1 MAEASASSRPY
12 VFVTRELPG
21 GAVDRL
27 RSAAEVEVWPDQE
40 PPPREE
46 LLRQAARAEALLT
59 LLTDRVDAALLDGA
73 PRLRIVSNMAVGYDN
88 IDVEAA
94 TARRVLVT
102 NTPGVLTET
111 TADFAFA
118 LLLATA
124 RRVVEGDHLARSGGW
139 PTWHPSFL
147 LGQDVHGATL
157 GIVGLGAIGTAVARR
172 ARGFAMRVLYSDS
185 KSRPEL
191 EAELGASFVP
201 LDALLRESDFVSLH
215 VPLTPQT
222 HHLIGRRELD
232 LMKAS
237 AFLINTSRGP
247 VVDQEALCE
256 ALRSHSIAGAGL
268 DVAEVEPVPDGDP
281 LLEMGNLVLT
291 PHIASASV
299 ATRTRMAD
307 MAADAILAVLQGE
320 TPANLLNPR
329 AAARQNP

>member
-1 MAEASASSRPY
+1 MPERSASSRPY

-21 GAVDRL
+21 NAVERL
-27 RSAAEVEVWPDQE
+27 RPVAEVEVWPHQD

-46 LLRQAARAEALLT
+46 LLRRAARADALLT
-59 LLTDRVDAALLDGA
+59 LLTDRIDAPLLEAA
-73 PRLRIVSNMAVGYDN
+73 PQLRIVSNMAVGYDN
-88 IDVEAA
+88 IDVGAA
-94 TARRVLVT
+94 TARGVLVT

-124 RRVVEGDHLARSGGW
+124 RRVVEGDHLARTGGW

-172 ARGFAMRVLYSDS
+172 ARGFAMRILYSDS
-185 KSRPEL
+185 RPRPEL
-191 EAELGASFVP
+191 EAELGASLAP
-201 LDALLRESDFVSLH
+201 LDTLLRESDFVSLH

-222 HHLIGRRELD
+222 HHLIGRRELG
-232 LMKAS
+232 LMKPS

-247 VVDQEALCE
+247 VVDQQALCE
-256 ALRSHSIAGAGL
+256 ALRAHAIAGAGL

-281 LLEMGNLVLT
+281 LLGLDNLVLT
-291 PHIASASV
+291 PHVASASV
-299 ATRTRMAD
+299 ATRARMAE

-320 TPANLLNPR
+320 LPVNLLNPQ
-329 AAARQNP
+329 AAAR

>member
-1 MAEASASSRPY
+1 MPERSASSHPY

-21 GAVDRL
+21 NAVERL
-27 RSAAEVEVWPDQE
+27 RQAAEVEVWPGQD

-46 LLRQAARAEALLT
+46 LLRQAAKADALLT

-88 IDVEAA
+88 IDLEAA

-185 KSRPEL
+185 RPRPEL
-191 EAELGASFVP
+191 EAELGASFAP

-222 HHLIGRRELD
+222 HHLIGGRELG
-232 LMKAS
+232 LMKPS

-256 ALRSHSIAGAGL
+256 ALRSHVIAGAGL

-281 LLEMGNLVLT
+281 LLELGNLVLT
-291 PHIASASV
+291 PHVASASV
-299 ATRTRMAD
+299 ATRARMAD
-307 MAADAILAVLQGE
+307 IAADAILAVLQGE
-320 TPANLLNPR
+320 RPVNLLNPQ
-329 AAARQNP
+329 AATR

>member
-1 MAEASASSRPY
+1 MSERSASSRLY

-21 GAVDRL
+21 NAVERL
-27 RSAAEVEVWPDQE
+27 RASAQVEVWPGQD

-46 LLRQAARAEALLT
+46 LLRQAARADALLT
-59 LLTDRVDAALLDGA
+59 LLTDHIDAALLGSA

-94 TARRVLVT
+94 TARGVQVT

-172 ARGFAMRVLYSDS
+172 ARGFAMRVIYSDS
-185 KSRPEL
+185 RPRPEL
-191 EAELGASFVP
+191 EAELSASFVP
-201 LDALLRESDFVSLH
+201 LDTLLRESDFVSLH
-215 VPLTPQT
+215 VPLTPHT
-222 HHLIGRRELD
+222 HHLIGRRELS
-232 LMKAS
+232 LMKPS

-247 VVDQEALCE
+247 VVDEEALSE
-256 ALRSHSIAGAGL
+256 ALRSQVIAGAGL
-268 DVAEVEPVPDGDP
+268 DVAEVEPVPAGDP
-281 LLEMGNLVLT
+281 LLELGNLTLT
-291 PHIASASV
+291 PHVASASV
-299 ATRTRMAD
+299 ATRARMAD
-307 MAADAILAVLQGE
+307 MAADAILAVLRGE
-320 TPANLLNPR
+320 RPVNLLNPQ
-329 AAARQNP
+329 AATR

>member
-1 MAEASASSRPY
+1 MPERSASSRPY

-21 GAVDRL
+21 DAVERL
-27 RSAAEVEVWPDQE
+27 KRAAQVEVWSGQD

-46 LLRQAARAEALLT
+46 LLSQAARADALLT
-59 LLTDRVDAALLDGA
+59 LLTDRVDAELLESA
-73 PRLRIVSNMAVGYDN
+73 PQLRIISNVAVGYDN

-94 TARRVLVT
+94 TARGVLVT

-172 ARGFAMRVLYSDS
+172 ARGFAMRILYSDHEQ
-185 KSRPEL
+185 RPEL

-215 VPLTPQT
+215 VPLTPHT
-222 HHLIGRRELD
+222 HHLIGRRELG
-232 LMKAS
+232 LMKPSAS
-237 AFLINTSRGP
+237 LINTSRGP

-256 ALRSHSIAGAGL
+256 ALRSGRIASAGL
-268 DVAEVEPVPDGDP
+268 DVAEVEPVPAGDP
-281 LLEMGNLVLT
+281 LLRLDNLVLT
-291 PHIASASV
+291 PHVASASV

-320 TPANLLNPR
+320 RPVNLLNPR
-329 AAARQNP
+329 AATR

>member
-1 MAEASASSRPY
+1 MPERSASGRPF

-21 GAVDRL
+21 DAVERL
-27 RSAAEVEVWPDQE
+27 KPAAQVEVWPGQD

-46 LLRQAARAEALLT
+46 LLRQAARADALLT
-59 LLTDRVDAALLDGA
+59 LLTDRIDAALLDSA
-73 PRLRIVSNMAVGYDN
+73 PQLRIVSNMAVGYDN

-94 TARRVLVT
+94 TARGVLVT

-118 LLLATA
+118 LLMATA
-124 RRVVEGDHLARSGGW
+124 RRVVEGDHLSHSGGW

-172 ARGFAMRVLYSDS
+172 ARGFAMRVLYSDT
-185 KSRPEL
+185 KARPER
-191 EAELGASFVP
+191 EAELGASFAQ
-201 LDALLRESDFVSLH
+201 LDVLLRESDFVSLH

-222 HHLIGRRELD
+222 HHLIGRRELG
-232 LMKAS
+232 LMKPS

-247 VVDQEALCE
+247 VVDQEALGE
-256 ALRSHSIAGAGL
+256 ALRSHVIAGAGL
-268 DVAEVEPVPDGDP
+268 DVAEVEPVPAGDP
-281 LLEMGNLVLT
+281 LLGLDNLVLT
-291 PHIASASV
+291 PHVASASV

-307 MAADAILAVLQGE
+307 MATDAVLAVLQGAR
-320 TPANLLNPR
+320 PVNLLNPQ
-329 AAARQNP
+329 AAAR